1 MDTQE
6 EAMFSPGLSELIIIL
21 IIVLIIFG
29 ARKLPEIGCGLGKGI
44 RDFKMAIADNDEE
57 DVNPFA
63 NSDLTITKG
72 ETKNET

>member
-6 EAMFSPGLSELIIIL
+6 EVMFSPGLSELIIIL

-29 ARKLPEIGCGLGKGI
+29 ARKLPEIGNGLGKGI
-44 RDFKMAIADNDEE
+44 RDFKKAIADDDKE
-57 DVNPFA
+57 DTIPCA
-63 NSDLTITKG
+63 ASDLTITRG